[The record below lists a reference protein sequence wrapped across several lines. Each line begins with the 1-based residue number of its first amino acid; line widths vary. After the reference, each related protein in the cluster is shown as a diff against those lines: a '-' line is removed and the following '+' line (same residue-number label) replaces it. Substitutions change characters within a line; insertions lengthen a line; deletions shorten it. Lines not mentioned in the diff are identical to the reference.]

1 VKTEIERLLKRQA
14 SWQIAR
20 RNIPW
25 TEKLAISVRMRKDI
39 EALLAKDKTIDG
51 AKRKQNR

>member
-1 VKTEIERLLKRQA
+1 MKTEITRLPEHQA
-14 SWQIAR
+14 SWQNPR
-20 RNIPW
+20 RNLPW